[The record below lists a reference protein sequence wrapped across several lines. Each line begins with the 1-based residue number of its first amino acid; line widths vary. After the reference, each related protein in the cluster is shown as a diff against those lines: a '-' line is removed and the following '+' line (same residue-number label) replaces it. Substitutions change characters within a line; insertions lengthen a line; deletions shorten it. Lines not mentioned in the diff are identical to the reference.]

1 MIKVACQAFRYD
13 NDLVFQSKDNI
24 SHKSKETLNDSYSRD
39 SESEMIKSSNDEK
52 TSIYQR
58 RNVSNKRISYI
69 KME

>member
-1 MIKVACQAFRYD
+1 MIKFACQAFRYD
-13 NDLVFQSKDNI
+13 NDIVYQSN
-24 SHKSKETLNDSYSRD
+24 KSPKSQEILNNSNLSD